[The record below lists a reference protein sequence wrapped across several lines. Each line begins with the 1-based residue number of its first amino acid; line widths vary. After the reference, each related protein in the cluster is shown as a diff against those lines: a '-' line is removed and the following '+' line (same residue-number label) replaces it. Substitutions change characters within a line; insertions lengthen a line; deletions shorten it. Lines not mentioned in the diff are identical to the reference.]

1 MYDFKIRCL
10 FQSIYAIFFNKGT
23 MAIKASLQLLKKGD
37 NPNVNAKILE
47 QMNTGIG
54 YIIMLM
60 TVISKISR
68 VNYSCMYKFFGSR
81 SCMMIKDKSQ
91 ATYGTFIEGRGIVF
105 SQVKVFLDS
114 VCRDAVRILEFF
126 RVSIREIHAILS
138 TADLHRYLETFK
150 SCLFKKVFCHEN
162 LSIDRMVSATTMCP
176 ITIPPTSPTQN
187 RMHQSTFN

>member
-23 MAIKASLQLLKKGD
+23 QAIKASLQVLKKGD
-37 NPNVNAKILE
+37 SPLVNAKTLE
-47 QMNTGIG
+47 QINTGIG

-91 ATYGTFIEGRGIVF
+91 ATYGTYIEGRGIVF
-105 SQVKVFLDS
+105 SQIRVFLDS

-126 RVSIREIHAILS
+126 RVSIREIHGILGN
-138 TADLHRYLETFK
+138 ADLHRFLETFK
-150 SCLFKKVFCHEN
+150 QCLFKKVFCHDS
-162 LSIDRMVSATTMCP
+162 LSFDRSVSATTF
-176 ITIPPTSPTQN
+176 SPSHKIESNQVPN
-187 RMHQSTFN
+187 RLLQSTFN